1 MKIPKKQNGA
11 VLLIALVMLTVLSII
26 VISASSTTVI
36 QQKMTANLRIKEISR
51 QSAESTLQYAEEELL
66 ATNHKVLK
74 EKFNNNTAGYYFFD
88 KNRRLNEP
96 KIWEDLQVLT
106 PKNFQYGVKPPNY
119 IIERMPALKISG
131 NSLEFN
137 QAISSHYYRITV
149 MVKSGTTSAVSI
161 LQSMI
166 KR

>member
-1 MKIPKKQNGA
+1 MQIAKKQNGA

-36 QQKMTANLRIKEISR
+36 QQKMTANLRIKEITR
-51 QSAESTLQYAEEELL
+51 QSAESTLQYAEEALL

-74 EKFNNNTAGYYFFD
+74 TKFNNTAGYYFFD
-88 KNRRLNEP
+88 KSRRLNEP
-96 KIWEDLQVLT
+96 KKWEDLRVLT
-106 PKNFQYGVKPPNY
+106 SNSFQHGVKPPSY
-119 IIERMPALKISG
+119 IIERMPAIKTSG

-149 MVKSGTTSAVSI
+149 MVQSGTTSAISI

-166 KR
+166 KK